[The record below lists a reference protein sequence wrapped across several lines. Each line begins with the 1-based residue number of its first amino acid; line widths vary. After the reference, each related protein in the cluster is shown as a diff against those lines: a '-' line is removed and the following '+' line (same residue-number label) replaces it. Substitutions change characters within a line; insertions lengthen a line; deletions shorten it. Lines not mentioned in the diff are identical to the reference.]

1 MSPDEVP
8 QDLMKELSDSE
19 KKLKSLYDKR
29 EYFNDEAKVHREMR
43 DDLHKTRRAILEEV
57 SVYREK
63 KDEIAQKLKA
73 AKERR
78 NAYNEKARQLR
89 GDRKPRSEGDPEPL
103 ENAYT
108 LDIELKKLE
117 EQYEIH
123 PTKNIQKER
132 ELVKRIDD
140 IRRKLLEVRSK
151 EDDDQMARV
160 EGETVED
167 EITEYRSLA
176 DQEHLKVQKFYE
188 EMVAIDDKLKEYY
201 PTINHLRSESDK
213 KHEEYLKI
221 RKHADSYH
229 QRATELREKV
239 LQMRNDRDK
248 LRNEARDLINDQ
260 NRSVNDALDDEE
272 ALDDAASRAIE
283 ILLKNGKI
291 DL

>member
-8 QDLMKELSDSE
+8 QDLIKELSDSE

-29 EYFNDEAKVHREMR
+29 DYFNEEAKVHREMR
-43 DDLHKTRRAILEEV
+43 DDLHKKRRVILDEI
-57 SVYREK
+57 SGYREK

-73 AKERR
+73 AKNRR
-78 NAYNEKARQLR
+78 NAYNEKARLLR
-89 GDRKPRSEGDPEPL
+89 GDNKPRSEGDPEPI

-108 LDIELKKLE
+108 LEIELKKLE
-117 EQYEIH
+117 KQYEIH

-132 ELVKRIDD
+132 ELVNRIDD
-140 IRRKLLEVRSK
+140 IRRKLLEARSK
-151 EDDDQMARV
+151 KDDDEVARV
-160 EGETVED
+160 EVETVEE

-176 DQEHLKVQKFYE
+176 DQEHLKVQRFYE
-188 EMVAIDDKLKEYY
+188 EMMAIDDKLKEYY

-229 QRATELREKV
+229 QRATELRERV
-239 LQMRNDRDK
+239 LQMRGERDR
-248 LRNEARDLINDQ
+248 LRNEARELINDQ
-260 NRSVNDALDDEE
+260 NRSVKVALDDEG
-272 ALDDAASRAIE
+272 ALDDAAGRAVE
-283 ILLKNGKI
+283 MLLKRGRI

>member
-1 MSPDEVP
+1 
-8 QDLMKELSDSE
+8 QDLMKELSESE

-29 EYFNDEAKVHREMR
+29 DYFNDEAKVHREMR
-43 DDLHKTRRAILEEV
+43 DDLHKKRRAILDEI

-78 NAYNEKARQLR
+78 NAYNEKARLLR
-89 GDRKPRSEGDPEPL
+89 GDRKPRSEGDPEPF

-117 EQYEIH
+117 NQYEVH
-123 PTKNIQKER
+123 PTDNLQKER
-132 ELVKRIDD
+132 ALVKRIDE
-140 IRRKLLEVRSK
+140 IRRKLLEVRGK
-151 EDDDQMARV
+151 EEKDQMARV

-188 EMVAIDDKLKEYY
+188 EMMAIDDKLKEYY

-239 LQMRNDRDK
+239 LQMRNERDK

-260 NRSVNDALDDEE
+260 NRSVSDALDDEG
-272 ALDDAASRAIE
+272 ALDDAAGKAVE
-283 ILLKNGKI
+283 LLLKHGKI